1 MDRNSPSPSIA
12 PSVEQNPYAAPQ
24 PVAVPTPANVY
35 GVAADEPS
43 AELFAELQ
51 RVANYRHM
59 RKTLFSS
66 GIGSLIFGALA
77 IAISVPGM
85 KVNPINVILLMIG
98 VLLVAEG
105 LWLVIA
111 PVPAGII
118 AAGIGLML
126 VGIWN
131 IFVTVF
137 NSAHGQG
144 VGIIAGLAVAQIVWS
159 IQCFARYPR
168 FKDIPRETPSP
179 ATLKRID
186 EIVGDI
192 NRSKMG
198 KDPQMIQ
205 FQAKTFFSPQAWKGR
220 LRSNHAIFVGMTKN
234 DLIFTRPADVEIR
247 REGKVLVGK
256 TLKAKFQ
263 IADRSFKGTIS
274 PEAFDRYADWKQTM
288 TPMPIPEPS

>member
-1 MDRNSPSPSIA
+1 MDRHAELPPDSR
-12 PSVEQNPYAAPQ
+12 SVEQNPYAAPQ

-35 GVAADEPS
+35 GSAADEPS

-85 KVNPINVILLMIG
+85 QVNPINVILLMIG

-105 LWLVIA
+105 LWLLIA

-118 AAGIGLML
+118 AAGVALML
-126 VGIWN
+126 VGVWN

-137 NSAHGQG
+137 NTVHGQG
-144 VGIIAGLAVAQIVWS
+144 VGIIAGIAVAQIIWS

-168 FKDIPRETPSP
+168 FKNIPRETPSP
-179 ATLKRID
+179 STLKRID
-186 EIVGDI
+186 QIVGDI
-192 NRSKMG
+192 KRAKID
-198 KDPQMIQ
+198 KDSQIIQ
-205 FQAKTFFSPQAWKGR
+205 FQAKTFLSPQAWKGR
-220 LRSNHAIFVGMTKN
+220 LGSNHAIFIGMTKN
-234 DLIFTRPADVEIR
+234 DLIFARPEDVEIR
-247 REGKVLVGK
+247 RDGKVMIGK
-256 TLKAKFQ
+256 TLKATFQ

-274 PEAFDRYADWKQTM
+274 PQAFDRYTDWKQMM
-288 TPMPIPEPS
+288 TPMPIPELS